1 MPELREQVM
10 SVLVRYF
17 DYLEAGQVDL
27 ILPDPTYAFRRYKGD
42 MDTARMQKVL
52 QGIEEY
58 CCMQAQ
64 MGYANGLRKENFDAG
79 PDYTRLPE
87 PAMLALFQ
95 ELDAIFAQQVTT

>member
-27 ILPDPTYAFRRYKGD
+27 ILPDPTYIFRHYGD
-42 MDTARMQKVL
+42 MDTTHMRQVL

-58 CCMQAQ
+58 CCMQVQ
-64 MGYANGLRKENFDAG
+64 MGYANGLRRETFDAG

-87 PAMLALFQ
+87 PAMTALFQ
-95 ELDAIFAQQVTT
+95 ELDAIFAQKGH